1 MNLKMLQYPSEFSVV
16 AVDNDVI
23 VKEIKNVD
31 CKKPVPQDIPVK
43 QSKLHNDIFFQYF
56 YHIFNVCIEAAG
68 FPNELKLTDINSVF

>member
-1 MNLKMLQYPSEFSVV
+1 MNLKMLKYPSEFSVV

-43 QSKLHNDIFFQYF
+43 
-56 YHIFNVCIEAAG
+56 
-68 FPNELKLTDINSVF
+68 

>member
-1 MNLKMLQYPSEFSVV
+1 MNLKMLKYPSEFSVV

-43 QSKLHNDIFFQYF
+43 QSKLHNDIFFPVFLSYF
-56 YHIFNVCIEAAG
+56 QCMY
-68 FPNELKLTDINSVF
+68 